1 MDEQVK
7 ETVVEENT
15 KQVETKKEKTEK
27 VGFVKKVKN
36 FIKRNKKP
44 ILAGVTGF
52 FAGAAT
58 TVGTSMVMGHRAAK
72 KETEISENYDF
83 TNVSPLDPN
92 QE

>member
-7 ETVVEENT
+7 ETVVEET
-15 KQVETKKEKTEK
+15 FKQETKKAEKTEK
-27 VGFVKKVKN
+27 VGIFKKVKN
-36 FIKRNKKP
+36 FVKRNKKP

-58 TVGTSMVMGHRAAK
+58 TVGTSMFMGHRAAK